1 MATHYLVS
9 LPFQCMEEKQNK
21 LLIKNMVCQR
31 CILAV
36 ENIFRGLKIPVHK
49 ISLGEI
55 DLERKLAASELKQ
68 VKEELNKVG
77 FELIE
82 KRVNKII
89 EDIKKAVIDYLN
101 LGMDN
106 ENLKLSSFI
115 VKIIPYEYSYLSDLF
130 STVEGK
136 TIEQFFILNRIEKVK
151 ELLVYDQLSLTEI
164 SYQTGFSSVHH
175 LSAQFKKITGLTPS
189 HFKRIAADKRKFLD
203 KL

>member
-1 MATHYLVS
+1 
-9 LPFQCMEEKQNK
+9 MEEKRNK

-31 CILAV
+31 CILTV
-36 ENIFRGLKIPVHK
+36 ENILNDLKIPYHQVA
-49 ISLGEI
+49 LGEV
-55 DLERKLAASELKQ
+55 DLAQKLSENELKEIGGQ
-68 VKEELNKVG
+68 LNMVG

-89 EDIKKAVIDYLN
+89 EDIKKAVIEYLN

-115 VKIIPYEYSYLSDLF
+115 VKKIPYDYSYLSDLF
-130 STVEGK
+130 STIEGK
-136 TIEQFFILNRIEKVK
+136 TIEQFFILSRIEKVK

-175 LSAQFKKITGLTPS
+175 LSAQFKKVTGLTPS
-189 HFKRIAADKRKFLD
+189 HFKRIAADKRKYLD
-203 KL
+203 RL